1 MKPLSEQPIGW
12 LRTGTIAVAF
22 TCGLVCAVR
31 GADLNEAAASIPADD
46 LMRHIRPLAS
56 DEFAGRAPRTKG
68 EQLTAGYITDEFP
81 RMGLKHGIPDGIYV
95 QRLPFDGCTAPAYI

>member
-31 GADLNEAAASIPADD
+31 GADLNEAAASITADD
-46 LMRHIRPLAS
+46 LMRHIRTLAGS
-56 DEFAGRAPRTKG
+56 NTRINWTNGSLYSATGNVPNSPSVHDR
-68 EQLTAGYITDEFP
+68 D
-81 RMGLKHGIPDGIYV
+81 
-95 QRLPFDGCTAPAYI
+95 LP